1 MNRYTRLVTFAFLL
15 FLISSCSL
23 TRITR
28 TKNITYMEEG
38 FLNGLPQ
45 KQLNVFA
52 PRKASGDEPV
62 FVFFYGGS
70 WNSGKKEIYNFFGNR
85 LARKGVVT
93 VIVDYPLSP
102 DYQVHDMAKSSAQAV
117 KWTKENIK
125 DYGGNRDKIF
135 VSGHSAGGHL
145 ASLIT
150 IREEYFDTL
159 GMNSPIKGAILIDAA
174 GLDMNWF
181 LKEMDYKPG
190 TSYLKAFTD
199 SPQVWKDTSPIYHLD
214 SEDPPL
220 LIMMG
225 ERTLPGIEKTTA
237 RFMEEY
243 KKLVPEPK
251 YHLQER
257 KKHVPMIAQFFY
269 TPNKAYQWILDFM
282 EVN

>member
-1 MNRYTRLVTFAFLL
+1 
-15 FLISSCSL
+15 
-23 TRITR
+23 
-28 TKNITYMEEG
+28 MEEG